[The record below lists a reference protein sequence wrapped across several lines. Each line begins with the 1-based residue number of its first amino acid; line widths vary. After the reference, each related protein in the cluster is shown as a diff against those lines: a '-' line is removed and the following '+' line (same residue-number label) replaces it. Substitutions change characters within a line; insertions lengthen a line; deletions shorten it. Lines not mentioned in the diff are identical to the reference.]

1 MSIPPDRD
9 AKLLGGVDYANFNE
23 LLDTVSLQ
31 FKTNQVSPNSTV
43 EFAVDEDEDI
53 VKSVTQTPKD
63 VDLLSKGRLVV
74 IRVNIPSGSSNTAIS
89 VYQSNDFD
97 EINQVARIT
106 QLDQAD
112 SPESFNLSGA
122 FGVPY
127 VNKQGENE
135 IYIKISE
142 NSGVATEYELDLY
155 WYNI

>member
-31 FKTNQVSPNSTV
+31 FKTNQVSANSTV

-53 VKSVTQTPKD
+53 VKSVTQTPED

>member
-31 FKTNQVSPNSTV
+31 FKTNQVSGNSTA

-53 VKSVTQTPKD
+53 VESVTQTPED

-74 IRVNIPSGSSNTAIS
+74 IRINIPSGSSNSAIS
-89 VYQSNDFD
+89 IYQSDNFD
-97 EINQVARIT
+97 EINQVAKIT

-135 IYIKISE
+135 IYVKISE
-142 NSGVATEYELDLY
+142 NSGVDTEYELDLY